1 MFEKKIK
8 ITLKNNIIKIVKSIQ
23 VNPSNCDLYHEIRK
37 KTNRKKNKENHK
49 ACFLE
54 KTKSTRINFSNMWPE
69 SLD

>member
-37 KTNRKKNKENHK
+37 KTNRKENEENHK
-49 ACFLE
+49 AYFKKK
-54 KTKSTRINFSNMWPE
+54 KTNVK
-69 SLD
+69 